1 MMNRNSIRR
10 IPESKKIMAAIIAC
24 VIVIAAVL
32 GVVLFTTSEAS
43 AYSQKLKLA
52 EQYVTEGDLEAAEI
66 QYKELINLYPKRE
79 QAYIDLAEKVYVR
92 QNRYEEA
99 FEILQQGRENTG
111 KVNVFDDTIERI
123 TQEQKDSAA
132 WKNAYSEIL
141 RQYADGIYA
150 YENWSAEYHDAREG
164 TALCDLNEDGVDEL
178 LFFTMAD
185 ETMETLHIFTYLDGA
200 AREITYNWD
209 GSAGDMYEYDTGERF
224 EAVQVAGGT
233 DYVIYKENGRKGF
246 TAYSNI
252 SDESMD
258 CVTNRYEMDAAC
270 STSRTDLVGMWFIL
284 FDVNGDGNFGPDHAT
299 YYKDHKKTSHDEY
312 YGIMDASTENI
323 QTVIFRFSGQEWFS
337 EENDFDFEHPDHTSL
352 WENTT
357 DKTVSIYYEDMLERL
372 AAEPVEAPPAPD
384 SGMSDDGKNMEAL
397 LKAYGSGDYDT
408 AFEINEKL
416 PKYVSE
422 MSVSEDEAE
431 AYEELYYNMLD
442 KEMADEYTLHYIT
455 DIDNDGKA
463 EFLLQI
469 GTCEADYRLDVYQ
482 YKDGKAQAV
491 GEVGFGHSWICQ
503 YPDHNGLVIVWQHMG
518 GEGISVLSLENGK
531 LKSTEIGGRGGN
543 ELEVEDYID
552 LGCALDC
559 YDYE

>member
-43 AYSQKLKLA
+43 AYRQKLKLA
-52 EQYVTEGDLEAAEI
+52 EQYVTEGNLEAAEI

-99 FEILQQGRENTG
+99 FEILQKGRENTG
-111 KVNVFDDTIERI
+111 KVNVFDDTIQRI

-132 WKNAYSEIL
+132 WKNAYYEIL

-185 ETMETLHIFTYLDGA
+185 ETLETLHIFTYLDGA
-200 AREITYNWD
+200 AKEITYNWD
-209 GSAGDMYEYDTGERF
+209 SSAGDMYEYDTGERF

-258 CVTNRYEMDAAC
+258 CETNRYEMDAAC
-270 STSRTDLVGMWFIL
+270 STSRTDLVGMWFL
-284 FDVNGDGNFGPDHAT
+284 LYDVDGDGNYGPDHAT
-299 YYKDHKKTSHDEY
+299 YYKDHKKTSRDEY
-312 YGIMDASTENI
+312 YGIMDASTENV
-323 QTVIFRFSGQEWFS
+323 QTVIFRFSAQEWFS
-337 EENDFDFEHPDHTSL
+337 EENDFDFEHPDHPSL
-352 WENTT
+352 WENTS
-357 DKTVSIYYEDMLERL
+357 DKAVSIYYEDMLERL
-372 AAEPVEAPPAPD
+372 AVEPVEAPPAPD
-384 SGMSDDGKNMEAL
+384 GGMSDDGKNMEAL
-397 LKAYGSGDYDT
+397 LKAYVSGDYDT

-416 PKYVSE
+416 PKYVTE

-431 AYEELYYNMLD
+431 AYDALYEDMID

-455 DIDNDGKA
+455 DVDNDGKA
-463 EFLLQI
+463 EYLLQV
-469 GTCEADYRLDVYQ
+469 GTCEADYMLRVYQ
-482 YKDGKAQAV
+482 YRDGKVQEV
-491 GEVGFGHSWICQ
+491 GEEGFGHSWVCQ
-503 YPDHNGLVIVWQHMG
+503 YPDHNGIVIVSQHMG
-518 GEGISVLSLENGK
+518 AENLFVVSIENGK
-531 LKSTEIGGRGGN
+531 LKRTAVGERGGD
-543 ELEVEDYID
+543 DYIE
-552 LGCALDC
+552 LGCALDF
-559 YDYE
+559 YEY

>member
-43 AYSQKLKLA
+43 AYRQKLKLA
-52 EQYVTEGDLEAAEI
+52 EQYVTEGNLEAAEI

-99 FEILQQGRENTG
+99 FEILQKGRENTG
-111 KVNVFDDTIERI
+111 KVNVFDDTIQRI

-132 WKNAYSEIL
+132 WKNAYYEIL

-185 ETMETLHIFTYLDGA
+185 ETLETLHIFTYLDGA
-200 AREITYNWD
+200 AKEITYNWD
-209 GSAGDMYEYDTGERF
+209 SSAGDMYEYDTGERF

-258 CVTNRYEMDAAC
+258 CETNRYEMDAAC
-270 STSRTDLVGMWFIL
+270 STSRTDLVGMWFL
-284 FDVNGDGNFGPDHAT
+284 LYDVDGDGNYGPDHAT
-299 YYKDHKKTSHDEY
+299 YYKDHKKTSRDEY
-312 YGIMDASTENI
+312 YGIMDASTENV
-323 QTVIFRFSGQEWFS
+323 QTVIFRFSAQEWFS
-337 EENDFDFEHPDHTSL
+337 EENDFDFEHPDHPSL
-352 WENTT
+352 WENTS
-357 DKTVSIYYEDMLERL
+357 DKAVSIYYEDMLERL
-372 AAEPVEAPPAPD
+372 AVEPVEAPPAPD
-384 SGMSDDGKNMEAL
+384 GGMSDDGKNMEAL

-416 PKYVSE
+416 PKYVTE

-431 AYEELYYNMLD
+431 AYDALYEDMID

-455 DIDNDGKA
+455 DVDNDGKA
-463 EFLLQI
+463 EYLLQV
-469 GTCEADYRLDVYQ
+469 GTCEADYMLRVYQ
-482 YKDGKAQAV
+482 YRDGKVQEV
-491 GEVGFGHSWICQ
+491 GEEGFGHSWVCQ
-503 YPDHNGLVIVWQHMG
+503 YPDHNGIVIVSQHMG
-518 GEGISVLSLENGK
+518 AENLFVVSIENGK
-531 LKSTEIGGRGGN
+531 LKRTAVGERGGD
-543 ELEVEDYID
+543 DYIE
-552 LGCALDC
+552 LGCALDF
-559 YDYE
+559 YEY

>member
-1 MMNRNSIRR
+1 
-10 IPESKKIMAAIIAC
+10 
-24 VIVIAAVL
+24 
-32 GVVLFTTSEAS
+32 
-43 AYSQKLKLA
+43 
-52 EQYVTEGDLEAAEI
+52 
-66 QYKELINLYPKRE
+66 
-79 QAYIDLAEKVYVR
+79 
-92 QNRYEEA
+92 
-99 FEILQQGRENTG
+99 
-111 KVNVFDDTIERI
+111 
-123 TQEQKDSAA
+123 
-132 WKNAYSEIL
+132 
-141 RQYADGIYA
+141 
-150 YENWSAEYHDAREG
+150 
-164 TALCDLNEDGVDEL
+164 
-178 LFFTMAD
+178 
-185 ETMETLHIFTYLDGA
+185 
-200 AREITYNWD
+200 
-209 GSAGDMYEYDTGERF
+209 
-224 EAVQVAGGT
+224 
-233 DYVIYKENGRKGF
+233 
-246 TAYSNI
+246 
-252 SDESMD
+252 MD

-312 YGIMDASTENI
+312 YAIMDASTENI

-337 EENDFDFEHPDHTSL
+337 DENDFDFEHPDHTSL

-372 AAEPVEAPPAPD
+372 AVEPVEAPSAPD

-416 PKYVSE
+416 PKYVTE

-431 AYEELYYNMLD
+431 AFDAIYEDMVN
-442 KEMADEYTLHYIT
+442 KEMADEFTLHYIT
-455 DIDNDGKA
+455 DIDKDGKA

-503 YPDHNGLVIVWQHMG
+503 YPDHNGIVRVSQHMG
-518 GEGISVLSLENGK
+518 AENLFVLSLENGK
-531 LKSTEIGGRGGN
+531 LKSTAVGERGGDN
-543 ELEVEDYID
+543 YID
-552 LGCALDC
+552 LGCALDF

>member
-99 FEILQQGRENTG
+99 FEILQKGRENTG
-111 KVNVFDDTIERI
+111 KVNVFDDTIQRI

-185 ETMETLHIFTYLDGA
+185 ETLETLHIFTYLDGA
-200 AREITYNWD
+200 AKEITYNWD
-209 GSAGDMYEYDTGERF
+209 SSAGDMYEHDTGERF

-270 STSRTDLVGMWFIL
+270 STSRTDLVGMWFL
-284 FDVNGDGNFGPDHAT
+284 LYDVDGDGNYGPDHAT
-299 YYKDHKKTSHDEY
+299 YYKDHKKTSRDEY
-312 YGIMDASTENI
+312 YGIMDASTENV
-323 QTVIFRFSGQEWFS
+323 QTVIFRFSAQEWFS
-337 EENDFDFEHPDHTSL
+337 EENDFDFEHPDHPSL
-352 WENTT
+352 WENTS
-357 DKTVSIYYEDMLERL
+357 DKAVSIYYEDMLERL
-372 AAEPVEAPPAPD
+372 AVEPVEAPPAPD
-384 SGMSDDGKNMEAL
+384 GGMSDDGKNMEAL

-416 PKYVSE
+416 PKYVTE

-431 AYEELYYNMLD
+431 AYDALYEDMID
-442 KEMADEYTLHYIT
+442 KEMADEFTLHYVT
-455 DIDNDGKA
+455 DVDNDGNA
-463 EFLLQI
+463 EYLLQV
-469 GTCEADYRLDVYQ
+469 GTCEADYRLRVYQ
-482 YKDGKAQAV
+482 YRDGKVQEV
-491 GEVGFGHSWICQ
+491 GEEGFGHSWVCQ
-503 YPDHNGLVIVWQHMG
+503 YPDHNGIVIVSQHMG
-518 GEGISVLSLENGK
+518 AENLFVVSIENGK
-531 LKSTEIGGRGGN
+531 LKRTAVGERGGD
-543 ELEVEDYID
+543 DYIE
-552 LGCALDC
+552 LGCALDF
-559 YDYE
+559 YEY

>member
-1 MMNRNSIRR
+1 MNRNSIRR

-99 FEILQQGRENTG
+99 FEILQKGRENTG
-111 KVNVFDDTIERI
+111 KVNVFDDTIQRI

-185 ETMETLHIFTYLDGA
+185 ETLETLHIFTYLDGA
-200 AREITYNWD
+200 AKEITYSWD

-270 STSRTDLVGMWFIL
+270 STSRTDLVGMWFL
-284 FDVNGDGNFGPDHAT
+284 LYDVDGDGNYGPDHAT
-299 YYKDHKKTSHDEY
+299 YYKDHKKTSRDEY
-312 YGIMDASTENI
+312 YGIMDASTENV
-323 QTVIFRFSGQEWFS
+323 QTVIFRFSAQEWFS
-337 EENDFDFEHPDHTSL
+337 EENDFDFEHPDHPSL
-352 WENTT
+352 WENTS
-357 DKTVSIYYEDMLERL
+357 DKAVSIYYEDMLERL
-372 AAEPVEAPPAPD
+372 AVEPVEAPPAPD
-384 SGMSDDGKNMEAL
+384 GGMSDDGKNMEAL

-416 PKYVSE
+416 PKYVTE

-431 AYEELYYNMLD
+431 AYDALYEDMID
-442 KEMADEYTLHYIT
+442 KEMADEFTLHYIT
-455 DIDNDGKA
+455 DVDNDGKA
-463 EFLLQI
+463 EYLLQV
-469 GTCEADYRLDVYQ
+469 GTCEADYMLRVYQ
-482 YKDGKAQAV
+482 YRDGKVQEV
-491 GEVGFGHSWICQ
+491 GEEGFGHSWVCQ
-503 YPDHNGLVIVWQHMG
+503 YPDHNGIVIVSQHMG
-518 GEGISVLSLENGK
+518 AENLFVVSIENGK
-531 LKSTEIGGRGGN
+531 LKRTAVGERGGD
-543 ELEVEDYID
+543 DYIE
-552 LGCALDC
+552 LGCALDF
-559 YDYE
+559 YEY

>member
-1 MMNRNSIRR
+1 MNRNSIRR

-43 AYSQKLKLA
+43 AYRQKLKLA
-52 EQYVTEGDLEAAEI
+52 EQYVTEGNLEAAEI

-99 FEILQQGRENTG
+99 FEILQKGRENTG
-111 KVNVFDDTIERI
+111 KVNVFDDTIQRI

-132 WKNAYSEIL
+132 WKNAYYEIL

-185 ETMETLHIFTYLDGA
+185 ETLETLHIFTYLDGA
-200 AREITYNWD
+200 AKEITYNWD
-209 GSAGDMYEYDTGERF
+209 SSAGDMYEYDTGERF

-258 CVTNRYEMDAAC
+258 CETNRYEMDAAC
-270 STSRTDLVGMWFIL
+270 STSRTDLVGMWFL
-284 FDVNGDGNFGPDHAT
+284 LYDVDGDGNYGPDHAT
-299 YYKDHKKTSHDEY
+299 YYKDHKKTSRDEY
-312 YGIMDASTENI
+312 YGIMDASTENV
-323 QTVIFRFSGQEWFS
+323 QTVIFRFSAQEWFS
-337 EENDFDFEHPDHTSL
+337 EENDFDFEHPDHPSL
-352 WENTT
+352 WENTS
-357 DKTVSIYYEDMLERL
+357 DKAVSIYYEDMLERL
-372 AAEPVEAPPAPD
+372 AVEPVEAPPAPD
-384 SGMSDDGKNMEAL
+384 GGMSDDGKNMEAL

-416 PKYVSE
+416 PKYVTE

-431 AYEELYYNMLD
+431 AYDALYEDMID

-455 DIDNDGKA
+455 DVDNDGKA
-463 EFLLQI
+463 EYLLQV
-469 GTCEADYRLDVYQ
+469 GTCEADYMLRVYQ
-482 YKDGKAQAV
+482 YRDGKVQEV
-491 GEVGFGHSWICQ
+491 GEEGFGHSWVCQ
-503 YPDHNGLVIVWQHMG
+503 YPDHNGIVIVSQHMG
-518 GEGISVLSLENGK
+518 AENLFVVSIENGK
-531 LKSTEIGGRGGN
+531 LKRTAVGERGGD
-543 ELEVEDYID
+543 DYIE
-552 LGCALDC
+552 LGCALDF
-559 YDYE
+559 YEY